1 MKNLISVVCTVKN
14 GNNTLIP
21 TLESVLNQSYN
32 NFEFIIVD
40 DGSTDDTLDILERYQ
55 KNNKNIK
62 IIKTEG
68 IGRSRA
74 LNLAIRSAQGKY
86 IANIDADDLWH
97 PLKLEKQVDAV
108 KDNLDYFLLATDT
121 LIIYDDAMPL
131 WKDYSHNKETQ
142 IKTISDNLLISNP
155 IAHHS
160 VLINREQLI
169 KLDLYDENR
178 ATLVDY
184 ELWLRAFENG
194 YEMKIMQLDLAA
206 KRIHQNQ
213 SFENK
218 KRIKYIFDAS
228 ILQLQ
233 HIMNQRRWLL
243 LPIPIVKFLLG
254 LLPFKIRNRIN
265 KIIKIKK

>member
-121 LIIYDDAMPL
+121 LIIYD
-131 WKDYSHNKETQ
+131 
-142 IKTISDNLLISNP
+142 
-155 IAHHS
+155 
-160 VLINREQLI
+160 
-169 KLDLYDENR
+169 
-178 ATLVDY
+178 
-184 ELWLRAFENG
+184 
-194 YEMKIMQLDLAA
+194 
-206 KRIHQNQ
+206 
-213 SFENK
+213 
-218 KRIKYIFDAS
+218 
-228 ILQLQ
+228 
-233 HIMNQRRWLL
+233 
-243 LPIPIVKFLLG
+243 
-254 LLPFKIRNRIN
+254 
-265 KIIKIKK
+265 